1 MLTPELLAE
10 VLTPVLTLRA
20 MDGLDTAARRS
31 SARQRALLAL
41 NGAAVAAL
49 LLSAAMYA
57 SDRVALA
64 SAVQAKARQCSLV
77 SSYASSLQTSLAV
90 LDAKVRAWLAR
101 SGHGLFVQLSRGE
114 LYKTPWKRQHHGS
127 VHEDGSGSGH
137 EIRASTSA
145 GSGQSPAGI
154 ASLGPGR
161 HGKTRAKGVLELSDE
176 ALRHWEQGAQDR
188 RRVAHAATA
197 KIEKVPGREE
207 APAEGIALTD
217 YTQQHPI
224 LVLPREAPSPG
235 ALGFVSAPVSSMIEG
250 YGPPTAGQA
259 GTQERTCDEDFGNAL
274 VARWRAAG
282 REWCAPVGAPK
293 RAQALG
299 GSESKSESGGGNEAG
314 GSRITCYFV
323 RQSEHGGDGDNLCV
337 MENVAVNLGVFGD
350 EAITGKVMRD
360 CKMLVYVC
368 RAFSRLLYCEC
379 VCARVRA
386 CMRACVRV
394 WKRERECMQAGFYH
408 VCSRVCTY
416 IHVYIH

>member
-1 MLTPELLAE
+1 
-10 VLTPVLTLRA
+10 

-101 SGHGLFVQLSRGE
+101 SGHGLFVQLSREE
-114 LYKTPWKRQHHGS
+114 LYKTPWKRKR
-127 VHEDGSGSGH
+127 HEDGGGAGH
-137 EIRASTSA
+137 EIRASKSA

-250 YGPPTAGQA
+250 LPVVGVGVHLTAHLDPHMFNFA
-259 GTQERTCDEDFGNAL
+259 PMRFDFCCL
-274 VARWRAAG
+274 
-282 REWCAPVGAPK
+282 
-293 RAQALG
+293 
-299 GSESKSESGGGNEAG
+299 ES
-314 GSRITCYFV
+314 
-323 RQSEHGGDGDNLCV
+323 
-337 MENVAVNLGVFGD
+337 
-350 EAITGKVMRD
+350 
-360 CKMLVYVC
+360 
-368 RAFSRLLYCEC
+368 
-379 VCARVRA
+379 
-386 CMRACVRV
+386 
-394 WKRERECMQAGFYH
+394 
-408 VCSRVCTY
+408 
-416 IHVYIH
+416 